1 MSRHAWRSGSSTKKS
16 DALGTLL
23 RPPLDTLIDLYHAR
37 RFAEAESLAEEILS
51 KFPNAIP
58 ALKILVSVQ
67 SLSGNIAKAI
77 EAAKKL
83 VEIEPADPA
92 NHHLYGC
99 LLRCLGQTDLA
110 IDSWKNAIRIKSDFF
125 PAYQDLIN
133 ALRLSGRHDE
143 AEAILRQAILKHT
156 DASLYYSLGSTL
168 EDVGRWAEAAEYL
181 HRALEL
187 QPVSAQIHAHLGKI
201 LNDLGQFSLAEDH
214 LKQAITLKPDFAKA
228 HCALGLTLK
237 NMLRFDEATNC
248 LRQAV
253 ALDPGDL
260 YAYSNLL
267 FALTYGVEHDAKE
280 INRVA
285 RHYGSKVSQATPRRY
300 TAWHLTGPDQKLHLG
315 FVSGDFR
322 RHPVGY
328 FIETL
333 LHHIDKSSFKISAYQ
348 TSLFEDDLTARIKN
362 LFDHWQGLNHLN
374 NMDAADLIHRDGP
387 NILIDLSGHTAFSR
401 LELFAYKPAPVQ
413 VSWLGYCGT
422 TGIQEMD
429 YLLGDPLVTP
439 PDEEHHFTER
449 IWRLPETYVCF
460 SPPDVDI
467 EVNPLPALRNGF
479 VTFGCFNNL
488 LKLNE
493 RVLSC
498 WVDILRALPNARLF
512 LKARQLGNQHVA
524 EGVLRRFAHYG
535 VTAERIK
542 LEESTSNYKAYLAA
556 YHQIDISLDTFPYPG
571 LTTSAES
578 LWMGVPVLTKR
589 GDHFLSHNGEC
600 IARNTGQQAWIAADE
615 ADYVMKAVSF
625 ASNLPWLSQVR
636 AGLRPQVTSS
646 PFFDREGFAR
656 HFQTAMQGIWNG
668 WRG

>member
-1 MSRHAWRSGSSTKKS
+1 M
-16 DALGTLL
+16 
-23 RPPLDTLIDLYHAR
+23 
-37 RFAEAESLAEEILS
+37 AEDILCE
-51 KFPNAIP
+51 FPNAIP
-58 ALKILVSVQ
+58 ALKILASVQ

-99 LLRCLGQTDLA
+99 LLRGAGQSDLA
-110 IDSWKNAIRIKSDFF
+110 IKSWKKAISIQSDFF

-133 ALRLSGRHDE
+133 ALRLSGRHVE
-143 AEAILRQAILKHT
+143 AEAILRRAILRHPN
-156 DASLYYSLGSTL
+156 ASLYYSLGSTL
-168 EDVGRWAEAAEYL
+168 EDSGRWAEAAEYL
-181 HRALEL
+181 QRALEL
-187 QPVSAQIHAHLGKI
+187 QPDSAQIHAHLGKI
-201 LNDLGQFSLAEDH
+201 QNDLGQYAKAETN
-214 LKQAITLKPDFAKA
+214 LKRAINLKPDFSKA

-237 NMLRFDEATNC
+237 NRLRFEEATNC
-248 LRQAV
+248 LRKAV

-267 FALTYGVEHDAKE
+267 FALTYGMEHDPEE
-280 INRVA
+280 IIRVA
-285 RHYGSKVSQATPRRY
+285 RHYGSKVSQATPRRF
-300 TAWHLTGPDQKLHLG
+300 TDWHLTGPDKKLHLG

-328 FIETL
+328 FFAAL
-333 LHHIDKSSFKISAYQ
+333 LQHLDKSALEISAYP
-348 TSLFEDDLTARIKN
+348 TSRFEDDLTARIKP
-362 LFDHWQGLNHLN
+362 LCDHWQSINHLN
-374 NMDAADLIHRDGP
+374 NVEAAALIHRDGP
-387 NILIDLSGHTAFSR
+387 QILIDLSGHTAFSR

-439 PDEEHHFTER
+439 PDEENHFTER

-460 SPPDVDI
+460 SPPDADI
-467 EVNPLPALRNGF
+467 EINSLPALQNGF
-479 VTFGCFNNL
+479 VTLGCFNNL
-488 LKLNE
+488 LKLND
-493 RVLSC
+493 RLLSC
-498 WVDILRALPNARLF
+498 WANILLALPNARLF
-512 LKARQLGNQHVA
+512 LKARQLGDRQVA
-524 EGVLRRFAHYG
+524 GEVVRRFADYG
-535 VTAERIK
+535 VTAERLT
-542 LEESTSNYKAYLAA
+542 LEESTSNYKEYLAA
-556 YHQIDISLDTFPYPG
+556 YHRVDISMDTFPYPG